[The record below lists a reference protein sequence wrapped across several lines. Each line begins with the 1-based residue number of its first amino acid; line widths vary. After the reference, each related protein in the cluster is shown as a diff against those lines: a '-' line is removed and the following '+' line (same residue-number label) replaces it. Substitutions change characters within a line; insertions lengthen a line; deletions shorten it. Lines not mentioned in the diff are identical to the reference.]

1 MNVRATFIKNFSM
14 RKSILFVG
22 LALIIASCGESPKK
36 ENKGFEVTRK
46 KEVVKAEASSSEVPV
61 DLSNIGLGPI
71 TSYEFSASV
80 DTDLAEKGKSIYAG
94 KCTACHLVDRRMIG
108 PALKDVYD
116 RRSPEWV
123 LNMLLNT
130 NEMLQKDPIAKAL
143 LKEYNNALMI
153 NQNLSEDEAKAVA
166 EYLRTL

>member
-1 MNVRATFIKNFSM
+1 MSELHLSKIFSM

-36 ENKGFEVTRK
+36 ENNGFEVTRK
-46 KEVVKAEASSSEVPV
+46 KEATNTESSNSEVPV
-61 DLSNIGLGPI
+61 DLSNKGLGPI
-71 TSYEFSASV
+71 TSYEFSAAINP
-80 DTDLAEKGKSIYAG
+80 DLAEKGKSIYAG

-108 PALKDVYD
+108 PALKGVYD

-123 LNMLLNT
+123 LNMLHNT

>member
-1 MNVRATFIKNFSM
+1 M

-46 KEVVKAEASSSEVPV
+46 KEVAKTEASISEVPV
-61 DLSNIGLGPI
+61 DLSNKGLGPI
-71 TSYEFSASV
+71 TSYQFSASI
-80 DTDLAEKGKSIYAG
+80 DTDLAEQGRSIYAG

-108 PALKDVYD
+108 PALKGVYD

-123 LNMLLNT
+123 LNLLLNI
-130 NEMLQKDPIAKAL
+130 KCCH
-143 LKEYNNALMI
+143 
-153 NQNLSEDEAKAVA
+153 
-166 EYLRTL
+166 